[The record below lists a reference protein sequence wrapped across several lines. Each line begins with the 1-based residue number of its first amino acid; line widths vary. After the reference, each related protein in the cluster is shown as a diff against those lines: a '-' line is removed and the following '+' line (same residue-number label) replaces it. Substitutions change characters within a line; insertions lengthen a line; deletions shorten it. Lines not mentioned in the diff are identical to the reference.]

1 MALKL
6 SDYINEKEAAAFF
19 NITPRDLRRK
29 IIIDKV
35 WPVRYSRISERIVL
49 YVRKDLEQIIN
60 NFLIG

>member
-49 YVRKDLEQIIN
+49 YV
-60 NFLIG
+60 